1 MWVLRN
7 TMHGK
12 SGCCKIGSAVFMSL
26 PLLTERLKKI
36 TPPKFWHIQP
46 YPKEENPVLADVC
59 E

>member
-1 MWVLRN
+1 
-7 TMHGK
+7 MHGK

-36 TPPKFWHIQP
+36 PPPKFWHIQP